1 MLTRLKRQK
10 TRRGI
15 VWLLL
20 GAMGMSSLSG
30 CSRQFWRRQA
40 DKDTY
45 NALAPK
51 LSDPR
56 WEIPRME
63 VTPDGRS
70 RFFDPFDP
78 DKEPLPP
85 DDPAAHEFMHC
96 VDGRKGYKNWHKLGT
111 SFALENPQWLA
122 PYGIQM
128 RDIDPVNG
136 HSQVQLRDITL
147 PQTIDLTSI
156 HSREYQSA
164 IEDVYLTALALTA
177 ERFKLGVRYLFAS
190 KEPGA
195 DFTSRSDANGRTTS
209 NLYTH
214 FGISQMLPAG
224 GQIAVDIANTVT
236 WVFAGSGSE
245 VSAPSMGYSL
255 TQPLLF
261 NAGRKVV
268 MENLTQAE
276 RSVLYAARTLARF
289 RQTLFTQVAVSYLNI
304 LQQRQSILNSESNIR
319 QLEEQL
325 EAQQVKDSYV
335 PQGVAAALEGL
346 PVLDIPQELQ
356 TKLSYD
362 GNWLKWRG
370 EMSEAEEQSLLSLST
385 DREYKDAAQELID
398 FKKQQT
404 TSLSFLQLR
413 DSLNRVQSSLANS
426 QRQLADQLDTLK
438 LIIGLP
444 PNVSLD
450 TEDSLL
456 GPFELISADLIN
468 LERDSR
474 DIQKR
479 IGERLL
485 PNREEGAVEDLP
497 PALATVKIYIE
508 ELVRIRDELYSSG
521 ITAVR
526 NDLLEIQEILE
537 VTKDDW
543 SAARPGMRYFRS
555 EAERNILVD
564 RLTNDLRLYRLAERD
579 FAFGSGLLDLLKQLT
594 NFESEESMLRSL
606 DKDGSGRIELAELPP
621 EWAEL
626 PRSGDKVA
634 KDSYSVPELLAE
646 SASGMRVLRDKYLL
660 RMAQSLEVLQAS
672 LRVESIAI
680 VPFTLDGTMRVPDIE
695 EVVQIGLENRVDLM
709 NIRAQVMDA
718 RRDVEVIANR
728 MESGLDIEFAGRQS
742 LSPNSRRDLNHAA
755 VLRWTTPLDQV
766 LERNDYRAS
775 LVAYQRARRTYML
788 EEDRVKQSIRVSW
801 RQIRVQEYRLEIDRT
816 TVRNAA
822 LQYDSAS
829 LQAAGGQQQ
838 NALSLVN
845 ALNAVLT
852 AQNSLV
858 ADWITYETNRL
869 NIFRDM
875 GIMEIDP
882 RGVWT
887 DPFYLQMNNLSAG
900 GNVPSP
906 AAAPD
911 VLPPYSVPQN

>member
-1 MLTRLKRQK
+1 MLTRLMRQK

-15 VWLLL
+15 VWLML

-30 CSRQFWRRQA
+30 CSRQFWRQQA
-40 DKDTY
+40 DQDTY
-45 NALAPK
+45 NALTPK

-56 WEIPRME
+56 WQIPRME
-63 VTPDGRS
+63 LTPDGRS
-70 RFFDPFDP
+70 RFFDPFNP

-96 VDGRKGYKNWHKLGT
+96 VDGRKGYRNWHKLGR

-128 RDIDPVNG
+128 QDIDPVHG
-136 HSQVQLRDITL
+136 HKQVQLRDISL
-147 PQTIDLTSI
+147 PEAIDLTSI

-164 IEDVYLTALALTA
+164 IEDVYLEALSLTA
-177 ERFKLGVRYLFAS
+177 ERFRLGVRYLFAGR
-190 KEPGA
+190 EPGA
-195 DFTSRSDANGRTTS
+195 GFVTRTDSNGRATS
-209 NLYTH
+209 T
-214 FGISQMLPAG
+214 FGKSFGVSQLLPAG
-224 GQIAVDIANTVT
+224 GQVAVEIANTVT

-245 VSAPSMGYSL
+245 VSAPSLGYSL

-268 MENLTQAE
+268 LENLTQAE

-289 RQTLFTQVAVSYLNI
+289 RQILFTQVTVSYLSI

-325 EAQQVKDSYV
+325 EAQLVKDSYV

-346 PVLDIPQELQ
+346 QDLPIPPELEE
-356 TKLSYD
+356 KLSYD

-370 EMSEAEEQSLLSLST
+370 DMSEAEEQSLLTLSQ
-385 DREYKDAAQELID
+385 DREYQDAAQELID

-404 TSLSFLQLR
+404 TSLSYLQLR
-413 DSLNRVQSSLANS
+413 DSLNRVQSGLANN
-426 QRQLADQLDTLK
+426 QRQLADQQDTFK

-444 PNVSLD
+444 PNVSL
-450 TEDSLL
+450 EIEESLL
-456 GPFELISADLIN
+456 RPFELISTDLIN

-485 PNREEGAVEDLP
+485 PNREKGAVEDLP
-497 PALATVKIYIE
+497 PALETVRIYIE
-508 ELVRIRDELYSSG
+508 ELVRIRDEIYSSG
-521 ITAVR
+521 IIAVR

-537 VTKDDW
+537 LTKDDW

-555 EAERNILVD
+555 EAERNTLVE
-564 RLTNDLRLYRLAERD
+564 RLTNDVRLYRLAERD
-579 FAFGSGLLDLLKQLT
+579 FAFGSGLLDMLKQLT
-594 NFESEESMLRSL
+594 NFESEESMLQSL
-606 DKDGSGRIELAELPP
+606 DKDGSGRIELSELPQG
-621 EWAEL
+621 WAEL

-634 KDSYSVPELLAE
+634 KNSYSVPELLAE
-646 SASGMRVLRDKYLL
+646 SASGMRDLRDKYLL

-672 LRVESIAI
+672 LRVESIAL

-695 EVVQIGLENRVDLM
+695 EVVQLGLENRVDLM
-709 NIRAQVMDA
+709 NVRARVMDA
-718 RRDVEVIANR
+718 RRAVEIAANR
-728 MESGLDIEFAGRQS
+728 MESGLDVEFAGRQS
-742 LSPNSRRDLNHAA
+742 LNPNSRRELNHGAT
-755 VLRWTTPLDQV
+755 LRWTTPLDQV
-766 LERNDYRAS
+766 LERNDYRAA
-775 LVAYQRARRTYML
+775 LVSYQRARRAYML

-801 RQIRVQEYRLEIDRT
+801 RQIQVQEYRLEIDRT

-875 GIMEIDP
+875 GIMVIDP

-887 DPFYLQMNNLSAG
+887 DPFYLQMDNLSAG

-906 AAAPD
+906 APAPD
-911 VLPPYSVPQN
+911 AVLPDSVPQN